1 MYCITPYAYVQRVAG
16 ALDSLLDRQS
26 LETALDELAYLYEV
40 MDPELQ
46 ESAEQ
51 VMAALRDRLQKVI

>member
-1 MYCITPYAYVQRVAG
+1 MDGIDPYLYVQRVAET
-16 ALDSLLDRQS
+16 LDSLDDRRS
-26 LETALDELAYLYEV
+26 LETALDELEYLYEV